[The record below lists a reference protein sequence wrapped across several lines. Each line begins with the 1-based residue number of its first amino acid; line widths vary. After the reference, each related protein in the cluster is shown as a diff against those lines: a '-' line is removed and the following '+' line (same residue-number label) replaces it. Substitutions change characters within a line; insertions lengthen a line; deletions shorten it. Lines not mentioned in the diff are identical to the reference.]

1 MKNIIEGVN
10 HILAEWDP
18 LGVGENIAK
27 DEYKRYIPLILKD
40 IKSKRDLTVCL
51 ENILINNLEVGYD
64 KENNEHKYALNK
76 IVEKIMQL
84 YLERK

>member
-40 IKSKRDLTVCL
+40 IKSKEGLTVCL